1 MTVPKAQSTKIMSH
15 IVTVI
20 LACPLDDPIFL
31 ALEQSDYKDLED
43 LTLMRES
50 DLLALNFV
58 DPATGATRF
67 LPLISQNRLR
77 SFLMYLQYRIKCKD
91 CIDNASIF
99 SITRSTFCEYL
110 SCPSFRYDQHVWK
123 ESTVKTS
130 RNVTGPPLPL
140 IPPSKLL
147 LPLSQCSFQMI
158 PSPEPVPLLSKRPE
172 RPTTLSEPVTPLS
185 QPSVRPIPPTDDK
198 FL

>member
-20 LACPLDDPIFL
+20 LECPLDDPIFL

-58 DPATGATRF
+58 DPATGTTRF

-77 SFLMYLQYRIKCKD
+77 SFLMFLQYRIKCND

-99 SITRSTFCEYL
+99 SLT
-110 SCPSFRYDQHVWK
+110 
-123 ESTVKTS
+123 
-130 RNVTGPPLPL
+130 
-140 IPPSKLL
+140 
-147 LPLSQCSFQMI
+147 
-158 PSPEPVPLLSKRPE
+158 
-172 RPTTLSEPVTPLS
+172 
-185 QPSVRPIPPTDDK
+185 
-198 FL
+198 